1 MLLNSSL
8 SVLLNVPLQ
17 GTRDK
22 DEQIC
27 CADALLLCPLNKSVF
42 VNEHLLSLTTMQLGM
57 PHSLQPLAYD

>member
-1 MLLNSSL
+1 MYPSR
-8 SVLLNVPLQ
+8 
-17 GTRDK
+17 GCDR